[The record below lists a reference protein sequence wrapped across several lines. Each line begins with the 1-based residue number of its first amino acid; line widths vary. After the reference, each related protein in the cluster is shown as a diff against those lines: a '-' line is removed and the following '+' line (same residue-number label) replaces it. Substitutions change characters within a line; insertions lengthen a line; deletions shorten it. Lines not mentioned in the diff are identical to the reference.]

1 MAGQTQPGRLS
12 QITARQTVQQTAE
25 QLGEAIFRR
34 QGQRRAVKRQTVLY
48 SPGQP
53 ATAVFWIAEGEVKV
67 CRNSPDGR
75 ELTLDFLAAGEVF
88 GELEVLLQTA
98 RESQAVARTD
108 LVVFTL
114 EKAALLAAIEAEP
127 RLGIWLAQRI
137 SLRQARMTNRLEAL
151 VFKSAHGKVAQVLLS
166 LAQAHGRPTAD
177 GTLIDYP
184 ITHQEIG
191 NLIAT
196 TRETVSYA
204 FMEFRQ
210 RGLIST
216 KQRRTIVRDLDGLG
230 ELALA

>member
-1 MAGQTQPGRLS
+1 MAVHTQGNGTAQL
-12 QITARQTVQQTAE
+12 TARQTFQQMVE
-25 QLGEAIFRR
+25 QEGEAVFR
-34 QGQRRAVKRQTVLY
+34 QAGAMKQVKRNTVLY
-48 SPGQP
+48 SPGEP
-53 ATAVFWIAEGEVKV
+53 AATVYWIAQGEVKV

-75 ELTLDFLAAGEVF
+75 ELTLDFLGAGEVF
-88 GELEVLLQTA
+88 GELEVLLRTA

-108 LVVFTL
+108 LAVHAL
-114 EKAALLAAIEAEP
+114 ERAALYAAIEAGP
-127 RLGIWLAQRI
+127 RLGLWLAQRL
-137 SLRQARMTNRLEAL
+137 SVRQARMTSRLEAL

-166 LAQAHGRPTAD
+166 LAQAHGRPTAG
-177 GTLIDYP
+177 GTLIDYA

-210 RGLIST
+210 RGLIAT
-216 KQRRTIVRDLDGLG
+216 RQRRTIVRDLAGLG